1 MAVYTV
7 KLTARREIAEGTMA
21 FYLEKPAGFEFAA
34 GQSIDVTLL
43 DPSETDARGNLRTLS
58 LASAPHEPELM
69 VATRMRDTAFKRELK
84 RLPLGARLQIEGP
97 FGFMTLHKKVERS
110 AVFLAGGIGITPFR
124 SMLCQETW
132 SNTGHRLFLFYS
144 NRRLRDAAFL
154 PELQELAGRNPG
166 FKLIATLTDRE
177 DSSALW
183 SGETGYINKE
193 MLDKYVGDLSQPV
206 YYIAGPQTL
215 EFALREMLQDL
226 GVDEDSINSEG
237 FAGY

>member
-1 MAVYTV
+1 MAIYTV
-7 KLTARREIAEGTMA
+7 KLNARREIAEGTMA
-21 FYLEKPAGFEFAA
+21 FYLGKPAGFEFAA

-58 LASAPHEPELM
+58 LASAPYEADLM

-84 RLPLGARLQIEGP
+84 RLPIGAYLQIEGP
-97 FGFMTLHKKVERS
+97 FGFMTLHKKVERP

-124 SMLCQETW
+124 SMVCQETW
-132 SNTGHRLFLFYS
+132 SNAGHRLFLFYS
-144 NRRLRDAAFL
+144 NRRPQDAAFL
-154 PELQELAGRNPG
+154 PELQELDERNPG
-166 FKLIATLTDRE
+166 FKLIATMTSRE
-177 DSSALW
+177 DSSVQW

-193 MLDKYVGDLSQPV
+193 LLSRYVGDLSQPV
-206 YYIAGPQTL
+206 YYIAGPQAL

-226 GVDEDSINSEG
+226 GVNEDSINSEG